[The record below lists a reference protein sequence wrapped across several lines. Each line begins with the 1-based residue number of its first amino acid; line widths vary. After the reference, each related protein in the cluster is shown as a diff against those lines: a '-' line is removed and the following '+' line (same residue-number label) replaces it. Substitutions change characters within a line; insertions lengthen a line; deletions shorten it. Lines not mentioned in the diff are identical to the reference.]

1 MSTNQ
6 LLAHRIAADAFEQ
19 SNTVE
24 AFKTLVSEDSRVLE
38 ASCEPSSL
46 LAYCDRLRTEWLEK
60 GIVKPTAL
68 TCLTKLE
75 GDEL

>member
-19 SNTVE
+19 SSSLEEFQAIVR
-24 AFKTLVSEDSRVLE
+24 EDSRVSE

-46 LAYCDRLRTEWLEK
+46 IAFCERLRTDWLEK

>member
-24 AFKTLVSEDSRVLE
+24 EFQTLVSEDSRVVE
-38 ASCEPSSL
+38 ASCNPSSL
-46 LAYCDRLRTEWLEK
+46 LAFCERLRAVWLEK